1 MNGESRVLVFQHIP
15 CEPPAA
21 YRDELDQRGIAVHTA
36 ELDRGHDVP
45 FSAEFAAI
53 IAMGGPMGAND
64 EATFPWLEEEKRVIR
79 DHVLAGRPF
88 WGVCLGAQL
97 LAASL
102 GAPVYEGPQ
111 PEVGVVPVHLEGP
124 GRRDPVFSELP
135 PEFLTL
141 QWHNDTF
148 DLPRGAVLL
157 ASSPAYRQ
165 QAFRW
170 KGAYGLQF
178 HLEVS
183 SDLAESWGEVRTYA
197 EALEQVMGVDA
208 LPRLLEQLAP
218 AVREMRSHAL
228 ALFGRWL
235 DIFVTAA
242 GDEGGL

>member
-1 MNGESRVLVFQHIP
+1 
-15 CEPPAA
+15 
-21 YRDELDQRGIAVHTA
+21 
-36 ELDRGHDVP
+36 
-45 FSAEFAAI
+45 
-53 IAMGGPMGAND
+53 MGAND
-64 EATFPWLEEEKRVIR
+64 EATFPWLGEEKRVIR
-79 DHVLAGRPF
+79 DHVRAGRPF

-111 PEVGVVPVHLEGP
+111 PEVGVRRVHLEGP

-157 ASSPAYRQ
+157 ASSPAYRR

-170 KGAYGLQF
+170 RGAYGLQF

-183 SDLAESWGEVRTYA
+183 SDLAESWGEVPAYT
-197 EALEQVMGVDA
+197 EALEEVMGADA

-218 AVREMRSHAL
+218 AVRAMRSQVL

-235 DIFVTAA
+235 DIFVTPDRDEA
-242 GDEGGL
+242 GP